1 MRGAVGGGMNEMM
14 KRSGTTLMVRVSYS
28 ALAGIAYRLGGS
40 WDPIGNV
47 WEFHVRHEQA
57 IIAALA

>member
-1 MRGAVGGGMNEMM
+1 MNEMM